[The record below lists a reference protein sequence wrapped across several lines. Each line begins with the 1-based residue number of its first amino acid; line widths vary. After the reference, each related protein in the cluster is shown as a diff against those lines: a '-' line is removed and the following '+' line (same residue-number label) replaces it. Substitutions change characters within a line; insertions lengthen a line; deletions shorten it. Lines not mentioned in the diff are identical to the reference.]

1 MMLISNAYA
10 QAAGGAGGAGFDIVS
25 ILPLILI
32 FVVFYFFLIRPQ
44 QKRVK
49 EHRGMVEALKRGD
62 RIVTAG
68 GMLGEVTKVVNER
81 EIEVEIAQGVK
92 VKIVKQTVSEIVS
105 KTEPQPAKSEKTIE
119 KS

>member
-1 MMLISNAYA
+1 MLISNAYA

-62 RIVTAG
+62 KIVTAG

-92 VKIVKQTVSEIVS
+92 VKIVKQTASEIVS